1 MTPRS
6 RRISP
11 LPRSLAC
18 LHCEKPVVSL
28 FPHPSPFPPNRISIW
43 GECNRWNSRVPESHR
58 CKFHATL
65 LLLLLRWHR
74 SIQGEN
80 KSSSRFMNRFNQ
92 ILINAAPPSD
102 DHGSKYIYIYILL
115 SVDRYIVWQFYHGM
129 YIYIYIYL
137 LHPIFPVFIEFR
149 SRFRIEFTE
158 PPYRATLFF
167 LPLFILSESLN
178 PSSSLAFEVSSEKN
192 RSLFPRSSESK
203 GTRIYPITFQI
214 RYNFEEGGRGAQR
227 VEWKSEGILLPS
239 VFTANTY

>member
-43 GECNRWNSRVPESHR
+43 GECNRWNSRDPESHR

-102 DHGSKYIYIYILL
+102 DHGSKYIYIYIYLTLRGQVHRLTIL
-115 SVDRYIVWQFYHGM
+115 SRYV
-129 YIYIYIYL
+129 YIYIYFIRY
-137 LHPIFPVFIEFR
+137 FPFSLNFEADFASNLR
-149 SRFRIEFTE
+149 NHLTE
-158 PPYRATLFF
+158 PLFF
-167 LPLFILSESLN
+167 SS
-178 PSSSLAFEVSSEKN
+178 PSSF
-192 RSLFPRSSESK
+192 
-203 GTRIYPITFQI
+203 FQK
-214 RYNFEEGGRGAQR
+214 A
-227 VEWKSEGILLPS
+227 
-239 VFTANTY
+239 

>member
-1 MTPRS
+1 MPRYYYYYYGGIDRS
-6 RRISP
+6 KGRINRP
-11 LPRSLAC
+11 LDLWTD
-18 LHCEKPVVSL
+18 
-28 FPHPSPFPPNRISIW
+28 SI
-43 GECNRWNSRVPESHR
+43 
-58 CKFHATL
+58 KFWLTRL
-65 LLLLLRWHR
+65 LLPMITDR
-74 SIQGEN
+74 N
-80 KSSSRFMNRFNQ
+80 
-92 ILINAAPPSD
+92 
-102 DHGSKYIYIYILL
+102 IYIYILL

>member
-43 GECNRWNSRVPESHR
+43 GECNRWNSRDPESHR
-58 CKFHATL
+58 CKFHATLL

-102 DHGSKYIYIYILL
+102 DHGSKYIYIYIYILL

-129 YIYIYIYL
+129 YIYISTSSDISRFHWISKPISHRIYGTTLQSHSFFPPPLHSFRKLKSIEL
-137 LHPIFPVFIEFR
+137 LSLWSFFWKEPLPVSPVF
-149 SRFRIEFTE
+149 
-158 PPYRATLFF
+158 
-167 LPLFILSESLN
+167 
-178 PSSSLAFEVSSEKN
+178 
-192 RSLFPRSSESK
+192 
-203 GTRIYPITFQI
+203 
-214 RYNFEEGGRGAQR
+214 R
-227 VEWKSEGILLPS
+227 VERNSNLPDNFS
-239 VFTANTY
+239 DPI